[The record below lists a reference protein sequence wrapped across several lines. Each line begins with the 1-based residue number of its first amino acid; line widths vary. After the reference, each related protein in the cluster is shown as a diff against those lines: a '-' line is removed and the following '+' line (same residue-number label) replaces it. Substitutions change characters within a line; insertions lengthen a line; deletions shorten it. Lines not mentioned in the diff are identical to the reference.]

1 MTNKMNLQESI
12 RNDLNKIDEAEEY
25 GKLYQVEFAGHPVGI
40 YSTLLKARHAI
51 EYTVNDTSGPSQKTD
66 ISQQSHASEYS
77 IEEVSL
83 GQIIKNL
90 DADISYDTLG

>member
-1 MTNKMNLQESI
+1 MNLQESI
-12 RNDLNKIDEAEEY
+12 RNDLNKITEAEEA
-25 GKLYQVEFAGHPVGI
+25 GKLYQVEFAGYPVGI
-40 YSTLLKARHAI
+40 YSSLLKARHAI
-51 EYTVNDTSGPSQKTD
+51 EYTVKDTSGPGQKTD

-90 DADISYDTLG
+90 DADISYDSLR